1 VTESETTSRLL
12 LSEAGS
18 LLPPLPLPPLTPGA
32 RRVLDAASR
41 LFYEQGIHAVG
52 VDTIAAEAGVTKKT
66 LYDRFGSKEALVVSY
81 LQHRDQRWREH
92 IAAHL
97 ALVPEP
103 GIDRVLAV
111 FDATILWVPDN
122 DRKGCSAI
130 NARAEMGDGS
140 DGNPALPEVVRQ
152 KAWMFELFVALC
164 REAGVVEGDGD
175 GGDGRGD
182 GTARLLM
189 LLHEGALVTLGMRT
203 FAEPFVVA
211 RAAAAEVLRARGV

>member
-1 VTESETTSRLL
+1 MTESETTSRLPDSSTDPL
-12 LSEAGS
+12 PAS
-18 LLPPLPLPPLTPGA
+18 LPPLPPLTPGA

-103 GIDRVLAV
+103 GPDRVLAV

-152 KAWMFELFVALC
+152 KAWMFELFGALC
-164 REAGVVEGDGD
+164 REAGVDD
-175 GGDGRGD
+175 PD

-189 LLHEGALVTLGMRT
+189 LLHEGGLVTLGMRT

-211 RAAAAEVLRARGV
+211 RAAAAEVLRARGL